1 MADQEAMECFPDL
14 EPEQKSRLD
23 YTLLAFFSLITVIC
37 SLLLSLIIAAAAF
50 TRYIIGGDLYGF
62 EEWVKLLA
70 FWLYFMGGA
79 YGAYNNTHVSA
90 DVVDSYMKNGTFK
103 RAVIFVRNL
112 ITSGISILFTWYGY
126 DFFMFGFMGPL
137 GTGVAVPRTTVWQI
151 PLWTSYLAVF
161 LGLIFMTYYF
171 TMRMFRSLRDLIKG
185 GDS

>member
-1 MADQEAMECFPDL
+1 MPDREAIGCFPENRPDKKNPLDL
-14 EPEQKSRLD
+14 A
-23 YTLLAFFSLITVIC
+23 LLFFFSITTVVC

-62 EEWVKLLA
+62 EEWVKLFA

-90 DVVDSYMKNGTFK
+90 DVVDSYMKDGVLK
-103 RAVIFVRNL
+103 RLTIFFRNL

-126 DFFMFGFMGPL
+126 EFFMFGFMGPL
-137 GTGVAVPRTTVWQI
+137 GTGIALPKTTVWQI

-171 TMRMFRSLRDLIKG
+171 TMRMLLSLRDLIRG
-185 GDS
+185 GNS

>member
-1 MADQEAMECFPDL
+1 MPDREAIGCFPENRPDKKNPLDL
-14 EPEQKSRLD
+14 A
-23 YTLLAFFSLITVIC
+23 LLFFFSITTVVC

-62 EEWVKLLA
+62 EEWVKLFA
-70 FWLYFMGGA
+70 FWLYFMGA
-79 YGAYNNTHVSA
+79 HVSA
-90 DVVDSYMKNGTFK
+90 DVVDSYMQDGFLK
-103 RAVIFVRNL
+103 RATVFLRNL

-137 GTGVAVPRTTVWQI
+137 GTGIALPKTTVWQI

-171 TMRMFRSLRDLIKG
+171 TMRMLRSLRDLIRG
-185 GDS
+185 GNS